1 MCVLWVS
8 IYLCFYKFRLY
19 FGTAPTVWYIYIYI
33 FYYIRSE
40 NIIIKTVLLEAIII
54 KTVLLEASV
63 FEKKDVLAFLSS
75 FPVFFIVRSLKL
87 RKEKIFAYTI
97 FVNTMLKQEVK
108 EMIII
113 SCKVLFSGP
122 PPMKLTVT
130 I

>member
-1 MCVLWVS
+1 MCMC
-8 IYLCFYKFRLY
+8 YGYKFISVSTNFDYILELLRQY
-19 FGTAPTVWYIYIYI
+19 GIYIYI

-40 NIIIKTVLLEAIII
+40 NIIIKTVLLEA
-54 KTVLLEASV
+54 SV
-63 FEKKDVLAFLSS
+63 FEKKDVLASLSS

-108 EMIII
+108 EIIII

-122 PPMKLTVT
+122 PPMKLTAT

>member
-1 MCVLWVS
+1 MGINLSLFLQIS
-8 IYLCFYKFRLY
+8 IIFWNCSDSM
-19 FGTAPTVWYIYIYI
+19 VYIYIYI

-40 NIIIKTVLLEAIII
+40 NIII